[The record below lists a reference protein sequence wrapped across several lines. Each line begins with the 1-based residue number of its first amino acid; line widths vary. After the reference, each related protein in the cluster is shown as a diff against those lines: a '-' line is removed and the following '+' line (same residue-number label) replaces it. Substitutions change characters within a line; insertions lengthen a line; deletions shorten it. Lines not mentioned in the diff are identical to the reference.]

1 MTERFIR
8 ITSSLRHQILERYG
22 CTPATVKAAME
33 FTTDTAF
40 AKELRRFA
48 LEHGARVWVPEKR
61 LPGDQMDISN
71 VPGVER

>member
-1 MTERFIR
+1 MTDRFIR
-8 ITSSLRHQILERYG
+8 ITSSLRHQMLERYG

-48 LEHGARVWVPEKR
+48 LEHGARVWVPEQR
-61 LPGDQMDISN
+61 MPGDQMEITDE
-71 VPGVER
+71 PGVER